1 MVGGGV
7 AWALLTSL
15 YLVLAGQVSTTEVVA
30 GLLSALVGALLSV
43 AARRVGGRR
52 FRFRGVPWMVLLGR
66 PAVVL
71 VSDTARVGATLAH
84 AVLQA
89 PGVHGTPKGA
99 TVLQAFARGSE
110 DPQDA
115 ARRGLVTLGVS
126 LTPNSYVLRIMD
138 ERDEMR
144 LHRLAERKP
153 SANRAWPL

>member
-7 AWALLTSL
+7 AWALLAGL

-43 AARRVGGRR
+43 AVRRVGGRR

-89 PGVHGTPKGA
+89 PGVHGA
-99 TVLQAFARGSE
+99 TVRQAFARGNENS
-110 DPQDA
+110 QDA

-126 LTPNSYVLRIMD
+126 LTPNSFVLRIMD